1 MTDYWQILRECA
13 ERLISTADRLTVDGS
28 NQSQANRGSNAG
40 TSQDCE
46 PSALKEHR
54 RIFGY
59 RPPVGSVQSAR
70 SSNSRGKRGGSSPY
84 FIPRNT
90 WTRSFVCLAKKDSR
104 SAPSASKRIALS
116 AAELGE
122 KKIVF
127 HKCGNSTHVHEK
139 ITEAFP
145 ALASAGGYEILR
157 IADDKSKNLMEIPM
171 SGSDYSV
178 SYLKGTLGQAKA
190 YIRPIQKDLS
200 LEESNSIKEESP
212 LVNCVNC
219 NVGDPLTCHEMKQK
233 GIQEY
238 FSEDRDKLDKESAV
252 NDADDDDSNKQLLQS
267 PFNFTDEHMP
277 VLTLDDVMHSH
288 KRNLGLTGRESLAIL
303 REDLW
308 RESVAIF
315 KNPQFQE
322 TARPMVTFEGEAG
335 IDGGGLGK
343 EFGTLLREKMFSP
356 EANIFEGIHGRKL
369 PIYSMERIYS
379 RMFQLVGKMMSYLI
393 IHLDIHFPCFS
404 PPIYEYIVSGS
415 FEAASHHCCLDDI
428 CDYEIK
434 ELIGQVTAAKSE
446 EELVSLKQ
454 NGVLVDSLVNA
465 GWLNNLTLTNR
476 NLAMQT
482 FMVHL
487 VLQKRKEPLDQL
499 CKGLKTL
506 GVLDLVRA

>member
-104 SAPSASKRIALS
+104 SAPSSSERIALS

-122 KKIVF
+122 KNIVF

-171 SGSDYSV
+171 SGSGYSV

-233 GIQEY
+233 GMC
-238 FSEDRDKLDKESAV
+238 F
-252 NDADDDDSNKQLLQS
+252 
-267 PFNFTDEHMP
+267 
-277 VLTLDDVMHSH
+277 
-288 KRNLGLTGRESLAIL
+288 IL
-303 REDLW
+303 
-308 RESVAIF
+308 S
-315 KNPQFQE
+315 
-322 TARPMVTFEGEAG
+322 
-335 IDGGGLGK
+335 
-343 EFGTLLREKMFSP
+343 S
-356 EANIFEGIHGRKL
+356 
-369 PIYSMERIYS
+369 IY
-379 RMFQLVGKMMSYLI
+379 
-393 IHLDIHFPCFS
+393 
-404 PPIYEYIVSGS
+404 
-415 FEAASHHCCLDDI
+415 
-428 CDYEIK
+428 
-434 ELIGQVTAAKSE
+434 
-446 EELVSLKQ
+446 
-454 NGVLVDSLVNA
+454 N
-465 GWLNNLTLTNR
+465 
-476 NLAMQT
+476 
-482 FMVHL
+482 
-487 VLQKRKEPLDQL
+487 
-499 CKGLKTL
+499 
-506 GVLDLVRA
+506 